1 MIHNLNTQKGRNKY
15 VEAMSY
21 KEELKSKIEELTD
34 KIDSYELEESD
45 YSEQYDDMLD
55 NCYEG
60 VFDMLPSTILLRC
73 DPIMYGIGLTEYV
86 DSIELTEVDEYNDL
100 VEELEELEEGL
111 EELEN
116 ED

>member
-1 MIHNLNTQKGRNKY
+1 MTQ
-15 VEAMSY
+15 
-21 KEELKSKIEELTD
+21 EELKSRIEELRD
-34 KIDSYELEESD
+34 KIDSYELDESD

-55 NCYEG
+55 ECYEG
-60 VFDMLPSTILLRC
+60 VFNMLPSRLSYVRC
-73 DPIMYGIGLTEYV
+73 DPIMYNCGLTEYV

-100 VEELEELEEGL
+100 VEELEELEEEL

>member
-1 MIHNLNTQKGRNKY
+1 MMIMNKYTEDIYKLNT
-15 VEAMSY
+15 MSY

-55 NCYEG
+55 DCYEG
-60 VFDMLPSTILLRC
+60 VFNILPSRILSEC
-73 DPIMYGIGLTEYV
+73 DPIMYNCGLTEYV

-100 VEELEELEEGL
+100 VEELEELEEEL
-111 EELEN
+111 EGLEN

>member
-1 MIHNLNTQKGRNKY
+1 MKQ
-15 VEAMSY
+15 
-21 KEELKSKIEELTD
+21 EELKSRIEELTD
-34 KIDSYELEESD
+34 KIDSYELDESD

-55 NCYEG
+55 DCYEG
-60 VFDMLPSTILLRC
+60 VFNILPSRILSEC
-73 DPIMYGIGLTEYV
+73 DPIAYGIGLTEYI

-100 VEELEELEEGL
+100 VEELEELEEEL